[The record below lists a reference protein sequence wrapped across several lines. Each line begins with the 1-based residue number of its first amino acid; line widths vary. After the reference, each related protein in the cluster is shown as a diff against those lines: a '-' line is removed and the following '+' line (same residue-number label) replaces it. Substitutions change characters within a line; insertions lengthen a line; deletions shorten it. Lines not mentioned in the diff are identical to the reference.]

1 MERKSFIMRR
11 QRRRKFREIRRL
23 VRRRRRRRRRRW
35 KGVHSFPIDRWSS
48 DSYWVVNRPREKERE
63 EGIERTR
70 GRKMNLSSTFSSP
83 LSTSHSLW
91 LPASTVFIHLS
102 PSTLHLSCSQPSISP
117 FRPLFLSLICQSLL
131 FFFYTLSSSFLRS
144 SISCSLPPSLS
155 VDKALCPSSESSGQ
169 VWINLPDKQRAK
181 ERKKERENWEM

>member
-23 VRRRRRRRRRRW
+23 VRRRRRRRRRW

-48 DSYWVVNRPREKERE
+48 DSYWVVNRPKEKDRE

-83 LSTSHSLW
+83 LSTFHSLW

-102 PSTLHLSCSQPSISP
+102 PSTLHLFCSQPSISP

-131 FFFYTLSSSFLRS
+131 FFFYTSSSSFLRS
-144 SISCSLPPSLS
+144 SISCSLPPPSLLMKLS
-155 VDKALCPSSESSGQ
+155 APVESH
-169 VWINLPDKQRAK
+169 LAK
-181 ERKKERENWEM
+181 FG